1 MEDDEPASGRFFESE
16 KELRNQIKSL
26 GRKIPPRAT
35 LVLTLILGLATLLWW
50 TRPLH
55 SDNFV
60 FYLSNTSEVLPIR
73 TIGKT
78 SYLPLLRV
86 LNLVGKVEA
95 LKEGRDKLRVWYGKT
110 KLEFVPDSRK
120 VQVDRTTLTLAEPVR
135 VENGQWMVP
144 VDFLG
149 LVLPRIARV
158 PIQYRPGDRRIF
170 IGGAKPGTFA
180 VRLEPLPNGARLMLT
195 FTAPVSLQTAARNGK
210 WILNLGNRA
219 VEPLEQHFHFD
230 NSYVRDL
237 QFDDQDG
244 VPKLIITPASPG
256 MDLYPTLQEDGK
268 LLRADILK
276 SGPTVAERP
285 GVPPATAPP
294 ASPGA
299 ETVLPGIPT
308 VAPGAPAVS
317 ASSFLPVVVLD
328 AGHGGEDIGA
338 QGKNGVVEKNLVAQ
352 LVVRVRT
359 ALLAT
364 QKYRVILTR
373 LGDTDPGFDQR
384 AIIADTAHAAVFLSF
399 HAGNL
404 GFRSPRVVVYTY
416 QSPHL
421 AEAAEPGPRP
431 LFTPW
436 STAQV
441 YRLADSRRL
450 SQALQE
456 QFSQLPG
463 LAAGKPEKSPVRVL
477 RSINAP
483 AVAIE
488 IGSLAPDLDPTPLLG
503 ADFQQQLSSAIVRAL
518 DAFSRRP
525 S

>member
-1 MEDDEPASGRFFESE
+1 MGRLFESE
-16 KELRNQIKSL
+16 KKLRKQINPL
-26 GRKIPPRAT
+26 GWQVRTRAT
-35 LVLTLILGLATLLWW
+35 LVLTLILGLTALLWW

-60 FYLSNTSEVLPIR
+60 FYLSSTSEVLPMR

-86 LNLVGKVEA
+86 LNLVGKVDA

-110 KLEFVPDSRK
+110 KMEFVPDSRK

-170 IGGAKPGTFA
+170 IGGAKPSTFA

-195 FTAPVSLQTAARNGK
+195 FTAPVTLQTAARNGK

-219 VEPLEQHFHFD
+219 VEPLEPNFHFD

-244 VPKLIITPASPG
+244 VPKLIITPAGAG
-256 MDLYPTLQEDGK
+256 MDFYPALEQEGK

-276 SGPTVAERP
+276 PVPTVAEQTT
-285 GVPPATAPP
+285 GPPATAPP
-294 ASPGA
+294 TLPGA
-299 ETVLPGIPT
+299 ETAPPGAPLT
-308 VAPGAPAVS
+308 TPGAPALA
-317 ASSFLPVVVLD
+317 ASSSLPVVVLD
-328 AGHGGEDIGA
+328 AGHGGENIGA

-359 ALLAT
+359 ALMAA
-364 QKYRVILTR
+364 QKYRIVLTR
-373 LGDTDPGFDQR
+373 LGDTDPGFEQR
-384 AIIADTAHAAVFLSF
+384 AIIANAAHAAVFLSF

-416 QSPHL
+416 QPPPL
-421 AEAAEPGPRP
+421 AEGAAPGPRP
-431 LFTPW
+431 FFVPW

-463 LAAGKPEKSPVRVL
+463 LPGGKPEEAPVRVL
-477 RSINAP
+477 RSIDAP
-483 AVAIE
+483 AVAVE
-488 IGSLAPDLDPTPLLG
+488 IGSLSPDLDPTALLG
-503 ADFQQQLSSAIVRAL
+503 ADFQQQLSNAVVRAL
-518 DAFSRRP
+518 DTFWRRP